1 MRILVVEDEAAVA
14 QHIKLQLQ
22 KVGFD
27 IDVSD
32 NGFEACR
39 MGEDAEYSAVILDL
53 GLPGL
58 DGLSV
63 LRRWRQNGRAMPV
76 IVVTSRGAWTDRVG
90 GIDAGADDYLIKPFV
105 FEELLARLRAVL
117 RRSTDSLENAISVGP
132 FDINLRRRQVI
143 QQGHPVTLTPLEYRL
158 LVFFCRQPNTVMSS
172 TVILEHLHGIA
183 VSKDVNSL
191 ERLVARLRKKIGAH
205 VIETRRGHGYMLSV
219 DK

>member
-14 QHIKLQLQ
+14 QHIKAQLQ
-22 KVGFD
+22 RVGFD
-27 IDVSD
+27 IDITD
-32 NGFEACR
+32 NGFEACQ

-117 RRSTDSLENAISVGP
+117 RRSSDSMESALAVGP
-132 FDINLRRRQVI
+132 FDINLRRRQVV
-143 QQGHPVTLTPLEYRL
+143 QQGSPVMLTPLEYRL
-158 LVFFCRQPNTVMSS
+158 LVFFCRQPNTVMNS
-172 TVILEHLHGIA
+172 TTILEHLHGIA
-183 VSKDVNSL
+183 VSKDINSL